1 MIFKCLDESQLFFF
15 FLCTKQ
21 SWLLLAMH
29 SLLVSAAEV

>member
-1 MIFKCLDESQLFFF
+1 MIFKCLDESQLFF